1 MTRNVKIKVI
11 LLFWL
16 GDVPKAKMAAPELR
30 RFPPELL
37 LFRFKNI
44 FLSFFFRIRILK
56 NELKSIGFAEIWS
69 SRTLGKIVTEK
80 KKEAGGGGDNRQNRN
95 RQQKLTK
102 GRRMLETQE
111 WLAGVC
117 SFTLVCIKPY

>member
-69 SRTLGKIVTEK
+69 SRTLGKIVTK
-80 KKEAGGGGDNRQNRN
+80 KKRKQEGVGTTGKIETDNKSLPREEECWKRRN
-95 RQQKLTK
+95 
-102 GRRMLETQE
+102 GWLEFAV
-111 WLAGVC
+111 L
-117 SFTLVCIKPY
+117 L